1 MQDSIQ
7 REITI
12 KAPKERVYEAITDP
26 AQIITW
32 FPDSIDGGLSKGDKP
47 FLHFGEHDK
56 TQIYVVAAQPHDY
69 FSYRWVPGGNTFDG
83 DIASVPTTLV
93 EFRITETDGGSV
105 VTLTESGFASLPAD
119 IIEASF
125 KQNSGGWDFMMERL
139 EKKFAEA

>member
-7 REITI
+7 REIII
-12 KAPKERVYEAITDP
+12 KAPKERVYAAIADP

-32 FPDSIDGGLSKGDKP
+32 FPDSVDGGLAKGDKP

-56 TQIYVVAAQPHDY
+56 TQIYVVATQPHDY
-69 FSYRWVPGGNTFDG
+69 FAYRWVPGGNTFDG

-93 EFRITETDGGSV
+93 EFRITEVDGATT

-125 KQNSGGWDFMMERL
+125 KQNSGGWDFMMGRL
-139 EKKFAEA
+139 EKKFTEV